1 MDDVVEDNEPTF
13 VRLPGLR
20 KEADVGGQRIAGRE
34 VLEGAIT
41 INLELRWCGIA
52 RITIDDT
59 VGVIGAVLRLRG
71 KGQTEYCDN
80 SEQANAESAHDA
92 IAF

>member
-1 MDDVVEDNEPTF
+1 MDDVVEDDEPAF

-20 KEADVGGQRIAGRE
+20 KEADVGGQRIVGRE

-41 INLELRWCGIA
+41 IDLELRWCGIA

-80 SEQANAESAHDA
+80 SEQADAESAHDA